1 MNTLVDSALL
11 KPSIPLLAAIF
22 TAVLLISFNR
32 TINRLTK
39 PISFLLISSVLLST
53 IYSLILFFKHITGV
67 SNFNPLSIID
77 TDYTLNLNLNS
88 TSEIYLISIGSIALI
103 IMIFSYLRLP
113 RQKGYVRYLIS
124 LSFFSGLL
132 FSFAMISPY
141 F

>member
-1 MNTLVDSALL
+1 MITLVDSALL
-11 KPSIPLLAAIF
+11 IPSIPLLAAIF